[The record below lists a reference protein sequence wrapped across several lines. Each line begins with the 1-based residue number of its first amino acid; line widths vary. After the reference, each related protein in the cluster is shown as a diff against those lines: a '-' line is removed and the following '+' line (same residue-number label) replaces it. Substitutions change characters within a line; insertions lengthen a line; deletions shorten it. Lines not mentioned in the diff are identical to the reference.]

1 MLAGNPERPLALNSQ
16 ARPHDVHFSRNE
28 TWREAVTLEQFA
40 SIAEIVAAIAVLATL
55 VYLVIQLGQAKEQI
69 ALIHHHH
76 KVDAGLQLMSS
87 LSDSQHLARIFAEL
101 GEWQWPD
108 LGLKSEEDTI
118 RFTAW
123 CYAWMRTEESIFR
136 SNNEEQ
142 RATQEQL
149 LKVWLS
155 TSWGEKFWVTNRA
168 IFDADFASKVDVLLA
183 EVQASENKAAEFLAT
198 RS

>member
-1 MLAGNPERPLALNSQ
+1 
-16 ARPHDVHFSRNE
+16 
-28 TWREAVTLEQFA
+28 VTLEQFA
-40 SIAEIVAAIAVLATL
+40 SIAEIISAIAVLATL
-55 VYLVIQLGQAKEQI
+55 VYLVVQLRQAKEQI

-76 KVDAGLQLMSS
+76 KVDAGQQLMSS

-108 LGLKSEEDTI
+108 LGLQSEEDTI

-123 CYAWMRTEESIFR
+123 CYSWMRTEESIFR
-136 SNNEEQ
+136 TINVEQ

-149 LKVWLS
+149 LRTWLS

-168 IFDADFASKVDVLLA
+168 IFDADFAAKVDLLLD
-183 EVQASENKAAEFLAT
+183 EIQAKESATADLLAT